1 MCYLWWVLLIAVLV
15 FYFIIENL
23 SVVIFV
29 VMVSFFLSFLFK
41 E

>member
-1 MCYLWWVLLIAVLV
+1 VWYLWWVLLIAVLV

-29 VMVSFFLSFLFK
+29 VMAFFLPFFSF
-41 E
+41 